1 MSLVCLFSRVSEKV
15 CAFSPFLPI
24 LYSFELS
31 QEGSSVTYCTK
42 VRIKQEA
49 QLLQKGRAI
58 LRVVKNVAK
67 SLKIVQGHSKL
78 HR

>member
-1 MSLVCLFSRVSEKV
+1 MRFFRRVYLSYIRLSSRKR
-15 CAFSPFLPI
+15 A
-24 LYSFELS
+24 
-31 QEGSSVTYCTK
+31 VTYCTK